1 MSIFSGT
8 LISVLMITA
17 CAQAA
22 GVELPIGTPVAL
34 ETVGELSSRSQ
45 VKGDIV
51 PLRVASDVLVQGAL
65 VVRAGTEAVAQVV
78 DAQAKGAMGMSG
90 RIVIRPLYAK
100 VGGRIVRLS
109 GQATDAGS
117 VTAGAVLGTV
127 ALAMPVFT
135 GRSATIPAGTGFT
148 AMVEK
153 TVSLTPLF

>member
-1 MSIFSGT
+1 MSISSGALT
-8 LISVLMITA
+8 SVLVITA
-17 CAQAA
+17 VAQAA

-45 VKGDIV
+45 VKGDMI
-51 PLRVASDVLVQGAL
+51 PLRVASDVLVQGTL
-65 VVRAGTEAVAQVV
+65 MVRAGTEAVGQVV

-100 VGGRIVRLS
+100 AGGRIIRLS
-109 GQATDAGS
+109 GQSTNAGS

-135 GRSATIPAGTGFT
+135 GRSATIPAGTKFT

-153 TVSLTPLF
+153 TVRLTPPS